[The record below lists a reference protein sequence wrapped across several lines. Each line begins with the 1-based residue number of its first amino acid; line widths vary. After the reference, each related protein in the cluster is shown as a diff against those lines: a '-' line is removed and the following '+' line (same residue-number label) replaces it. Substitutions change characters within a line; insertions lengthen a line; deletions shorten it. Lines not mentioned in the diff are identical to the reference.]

1 MPEKRQRKYPTKI
14 CPTCTKPFAKQGKYC
29 CRACGNVRTFTPTY
43 KAKISRGVR
52 NKMNDDPEF
61 KQAAV
66 ARILPDIP
74 IPPQVESPLGLD
86 QFLADGDLW
95 TLQE

>member
-1 MPEKRQRKYPTKI
+1 MPTKRVRKYPTKI

-29 CRACGNVRTFTPTY
+29 CRACGNVRQFTPTY

-52 NKMNDDPEF
+52 KKMTDDPEF

-86 QFLADGDLW
+86 QFIADGDLW